1 MPERI
6 SKNGTS
12 VPNAERPSG
21 VLLVDVSRGSS
32 GWCDHLWL
40 DFVVASVVV
49 AVLVLVLVNSE
60 IRVVY
65 DAFPV
70 RGQAEVFVFLA
81 VVAPLRLLGSGRGR
95 RGRNS
100 FLRVVTHFQNCKQ
113 GLFEQIGFMTLVVA
127 SQSAVLC
134 CRMGAWVVPGW
145 EFASAAYEGNSEVL
159 SGSNAVQLLPSLAGT
174 CLRRPGGRHC
184 SRTRTWKER
193 PHGDCR
199 IGKDQAQGS
208 SQQPDLF

>member
-113 GLFEQIGFMTLVVA
+113 VLFEQIGFMTLVVA

-134 CRMGAWVVPGW
+134 CRMGAWVVPGREVCLCCIRREFRGTQW
-145 EFASAAYEGNSEVL
+145 ESRSTITAVTSRYLPQKTWRQPLQQNAHMEGAASS
-159 SGSNAVQLLPSLAGT
+159 
-174 CLRRPGGRHC
+174 
-184 SRTRTWKER
+184 
-193 PHGDCR
+193 
-199 IGKDQAQGS
+199 
-208 SQQPDLF
+208 